1 MKSNKQKAYLA
12 LVITSL
18 FWGTTW
24 VVSKIG
30 VEKTPPFEVAS
41 IRQFS
46 GGIIYVS
53 FFLLFKKL
61 PFPTAKQFRWLFIM
75 AILMF
80 VSSNG
85 IATWALKYIPSGLAA
100 LIAAL
105 YPLSVVLIEMIV
117 YKNNK
122 ISWATFIGLFLGIG
136 GIALVF
142 YDNAFHNHAEGFWFG
157 VFLSLIAMITWAMAT
172 IFIARKKTELNP
184 YYATGWQML
193 ISSFIM
199 FLIVLIS
206 GDHIPIN
213 TIPLQTWGALAY
225 LVAVGSIFAFVAF
238 IYSMKNL
245 EPGIASLYAYINPIV
260 AILVGSLIINE
271 KLTLNILMGS
281 LITLVGVY
289 LVNRSLKT
297 LK

>member
-1 MKSNKQKAYLA
+1 MAANKQRAYIA
-12 LVITSL
+12 LMITSL
-18 FWGTTW
+18 VWGTTW

-30 VEKTPPFEVAS
+30 VQKTPAFEVAS

-46 GGIIYVS
+46 GGIIYVC
-53 FFLLFKKL
+53 FFLIKGL
-61 PFPTAKQFRWLFIM
+61 PLPTWKQFRWLTLM

-85 IATWALKYIPSGLAA
+85 LATLALRYIPSGLAA

-105 YPLSVVLIEMIV
+105 YPLSVVLIEMFF

-122 ISWATFIGLFLGIG
+122 INWGTFIGLFLGIA

-142 YDNAFHNHAEGFWFG
+142 YDSAFHNHSEGFWFG
-157 VFLSLIAMITWAMAT
+157 VMLSLIAMITWAVAT
-172 IFIARKKTELNP
+172 IFIARRKTEMNP

-193 ISSFIM
+193 ISAFLM
-199 FLIVLIS
+199 FLIVLAT
-206 GDHIPIN
+206 GDSIPIVN
-213 TIPLQTWGALAY
+213 IPFQTWAALAY
-225 LVAVGSIFAFVAF
+225 LVSAGSIIAFIAF

-260 AILVGSLIINE
+260 AILVGSVIMNE
-271 KLTLNILMGS
+271 KLTVNIIIGS
-281 LITLVGVY
+281 LITLGGVY
-289 LVNRSLKT
+289 LVNKSLKV
-297 LK
+297 LN

>member
-1 MKSNKQKAYLA
+1 MAANKNKAYIA
-12 LVITSL
+12 LLITSL
-18 FWGTTW
+18 VWGTTW

-30 VEKTPPFEVAS
+30 VQKTPAFEVAS

-46 GGIIYVS
+46 GGILYVC
-53 FFLLFKKL
+53 FFLFKGL
-61 PFPTAKQFRWLFIM
+61 PLPTKNQFKWLSIM
-75 AILMF
+75 AVLMF

-85 IATWALKYIPSGLAA
+85 LATLALRYIPSGLAA

-105 YPLSVVLIEMIV
+105 YPLSVVLIEMIF

-122 ISWATFIGLFLGIG
+122 INWGTFIGLFLGIA

-142 YDNAFHNHAEGFWFG
+142 YDSAFHNHSDGYWFG
-157 VFLSLIAMITWAMAT
+157 IMLSLIAMITWAVAT
-172 IFIARKKTELNP
+172 IFIARKKTDMNP

-199 FLIVLIS
+199 FLIVMIS
-206 GDHIPIN
+206 GDSIPISS
-213 TIPLQTWGALAY
+213 IPLQTWAALAY
-225 LVAVGSIFAFVAF
+225 LVSAGSIFAFIAF

-260 AILVGSLIINE
+260 AILVGSVIMNE
-271 KLTLNILMGS
+271 KVTLNIIIGS
-281 LITLVGVY
+281 AITLGGVY
-289 LVNRSLKT
+289 LVNKSLKA

>member
-12 LVITSL
+12 LVVTSL
-18 FWGTTW
+18 LWGTTW

-30 VEKTPPFEVAS
+30 VEKTPAFEVAS

-61 PFPTAKQFRWLFIM
+61 PLPTAKQFRWLFIM

-105 YPLSVVLIEMIV
+105 YPLSVVLIEMFF

-122 ISWATFIGLFLGIG
+122 ISWSTFIGLFLGIA

-142 YDNAFHNHAEGFWFG
+142 YDNAFHNHTEGFWFG
-157 VFLSLIAMITWAMAT
+157 VCLSLIAMITWAMAT

-206 GDHIPIN
+206 GDHIPISS
-213 TIPLQTWGALAY
+213 IPLQTWGALAY
-225 LVAVGSIFAFVAF
+225 LVAAGSLFAFVAF

-245 EPGIASLYAYINPIV
+245 EPGIAALYAYINPIV
-260 AILVGSLIINE
+260 AIVVGSLIINE
-271 KLTLNILMGS
+271 KLTMNIILGS

>member
-1 MKSNKQKAYLA
+1 MAANKQRAYIA
-12 LVITSL
+12 LMITSL
-18 FWGTTW
+18 VWGTTW

-30 VEKTPPFEVAS
+30 VQKTPAFEVAS

-46 GGIIYVS
+46 GGIIYVC
-53 FFLLFKKL
+53 FFLIKGL
-61 PFPTAKQFRWLFIM
+61 PLPTWKQFRWLTLM

-85 IATWALKYIPSGLAA
+85 LATLALRYIPSGLAA

-105 YPLSVVLIEMIV
+105 YPLSVVLIEMFF

-122 ISWATFIGLFLGIG
+122 INWGTFIGLFLGIA

-142 YDNAFHNHAEGFWFG
+142 YDSAFHNHSEGFWFG
-157 VFLSLIAMITWAMAT
+157 VMLSLIAMITWAVAT
-172 IFIARKKTELNP
+172 IFIARRKTEMNP

-193 ISSFIM
+193 ISAFLM
-199 FLIVLIS
+199 LLIVLAT
-206 GDHIPIN
+206 GDSIPIVN
-213 TIPLQTWGALAY
+213 IPFQTWAALAY
-225 LVAVGSIFAFVAF
+225 LVSAGSIIAFIAF

-260 AILVGSLIINE
+260 AILVGSVIMNE
-271 KLTLNILMGS
+271 KLTVNIIIGS
-281 LITLVGVY
+281 LITLGGVY
-289 LVNRSLKT
+289 LVNKSLKV
-297 LK
+297 LN